1 MIVKNSILFN
11 ERIMMAV
18 TREDDFVSQ
27 AAGEWRNSSEQI
39 IAIIRDFL
47 KEKYSILTIL
57 FLRL

>member
-39 IAIIRDFL
+39 IAIIREFL
-47 KEKYSILTIL
+47 KEKCSILTTL